1 MNFLLVEDVLHNNF
15 VKRHLAIGVQKFK
28 IIYSDYCLLDQSFFW
43 HAVQL
48 TYVDVDQTSPEKQNF
63 RGKLLDHLV
72 EFNHAETVNFSII
85 RNSLHHHDVLK
96 CDAGCLEKQK
106 FKFKIAL
113 LIWLNPKTFRVSK
126 ASIQPPSDQNFSK
139 QVNFSLFNM
148 NPLVEIFDSTR
159 SDNQNSHHGPYRKW
173 NFV

>member
-15 VKRHLAIGVQKFK
+15 VEGHLAIGVQKFK
-28 IIYSDYCLLDQSFFW
+28 IVYSDYCLLDQSFFW

-63 RGKLLDHLV
+63 RGKLLNHLV
-72 EFNHAETVNFSII
+72 EFNHTETVNFSII

-106 FKFKIAL
+106 F
-113 LIWLNPKTFRVSK
+113 
-126 ASIQPPSDQNFSK
+126 
-139 QVNFSLFNM
+139 
-148 NPLVEIFDSTR
+148 
-159 SDNQNSHHGPYRKW
+159 
-173 NFV
+173 